1 MPAISI
7 IAVLLLCVLAI
18 PWLGPQNQDQ
28 PKTSVPTPP
37 PATPL
42 IPEKE
47 NTVVGWLD
55 IIPFTSKIFHNT
67 RMLRVWVP
75 GNYFSPRNAHRMYP
89 VLYMQDGQNL
99 FDKATAL
106 NGEWQLDE
114 TADHLIGSFQIG
126 QMFIVGI
133 DNAGDAH
140 QRAVEYLPYPDSLN
154 PDSPGTAE
162 VHGKDYAKF
171 LVTEVMPFLERRY
184 RIATGAVNTGI
195 GGSSYGAVVSLYT
208 VLHYPG
214 MFSRALI
221 ESPILEVGNGQILND
236 ADKVRKLPQKM
247 YIGVGTEEGRDAA
260 ISAELVKSVEDL
272 DKILR
277 ARGMGS
283 TRLKVVVE
291 NGGHHNEAAWSKR
304 LPDAMLFLYG
314 NRNEEPR

>member
-1 MPAISI
+1 MPPLSI
-7 IAVLLLCVLAI
+7 ITLLLLWVLAT
-18 PWLGPQNQDQ
+18 PWLAAQNQDQ
-28 PKTSVPTPP
+28 PKASVPTTPA
-37 PATPL
+37 ATPL

-75 GNYFSPRNAHRMYP
+75 GNYFSPHNAHRKYP
-89 VLYMQDGQNL
+89 VFYMQDGQNL

-140 QRAVEYLPYPDSLN
+140 QRAIEYLPYPDSLD
-154 PDSPGTAE
+154 PQSPGTEE
-162 VHGKDYAKF
+162 VRGKDYAKF
-171 LVTEVMPFLERRY
+171 LITEVMPFLERRY

-208 VLHYPG
+208 ALHYPG
-214 MFSRALI
+214 VFSRALI
-221 ESPILEVGNGQILND
+221 ESPILEIGNGQILND
-236 ADKVRKLPQKM
+236 AERATQLPQKM
-247 YIGVGTEEGRDAA
+247 YIGVGTEEGRDART
-260 ISAELVKSVEDL
+260 SAEFVKSVEDL

-277 ARGMGS
+277 ARGMGP

-291 NGGHHNEAAWSKR
+291 EGGHHNEATWSKR
-304 LPDAMLFLYG
+304 LPEAMLFLYG
-314 NRNEEPR
+314 R